1 MKRVLIVLAVMALA
15 LPAVAQTPDPGQGP
29 GPAEQVVAHF
39 LQLTPEQIDTW
50 HGLIQAREEAAAPLR
65 EALADVQA
73 QLDELFSQE
82 DPDPAAVGELVLERR
97 DLGEQLAEVHRTYV
111 DGFEAMLD
119 ENQME
124 RLRFVRGAAMIQDVI
139 PAFQR
144 AGLVP
149 HR

>member
-1 MKRVLIVLAVMALA
+1 MKRVLIVLAVMSLA

-39 LQLTPEQIDTW
+39 LQLTPEQLDTW
-50 HGLIQAREEAAAPLR
+50 HGLIEAREEAAAPLR

-73 QLDELFSQE
+73 QLDELFAQE

-97 DLGEQLAEVHRTYV
+97 DLGEALAEVHRTYV

-119 ENQME
+119 ESQMD

-144 AGLVP
+144 VGLVP

>member
-1 MKRVLIVLAVMALA
+1 M
-15 LPAVAQTPDPGQGP
+15 
-29 GPAEQVVAHF
+29 
-39 LQLTPEQIDTW
+39 
-50 HGLIQAREEAAAPLR
+50 
-65 EALADVQA
+65 
-73 QLDELFSQE
+73 
-82 DPDPAAVGELVLERR
+82 GELVLERR